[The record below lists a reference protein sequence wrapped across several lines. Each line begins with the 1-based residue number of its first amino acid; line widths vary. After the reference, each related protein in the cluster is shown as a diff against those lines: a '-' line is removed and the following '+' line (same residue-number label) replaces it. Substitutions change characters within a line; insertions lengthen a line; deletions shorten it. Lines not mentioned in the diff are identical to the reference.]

1 MKPELQKLFEGVN
14 GLSTDFLDKVSG
26 LLESKVEAARVTAIQ
41 ETEQAGHA
49 ERLRLVE
56 THQAEI
62 AQLKESHLVE
72 LATKVDGFLNAVVE
86 EWANKNAPAIDAQIK
101 REAAEN
107 LLTGLT
113 GVLKE
118 AGINFATDADGHIAA
133 LTARLTE
140 AEQRAA
146 VAESENRQIKE
157 SQTAA
162 LRDAVIARVCEGM
175 VDTKKA
181 TVVDLLEGVQFINEK
196 EFASRVNT
204 YRNLV
209 EGKSTKK
216 EGDDD
221 DFQDKVGGKDG
232 DDDNKDKDEKDK
244 VDESKKP
251 KKEGDD
257 DGDDDKDGKDDE
269 DETDKELKESIRRQ
283 LADYNR
289 RYGING

>member
-26 LLESKVEAARVTAIQ
+26 LLESKVEAARLTAIQ
-41 ETEQAGHA
+41 ETENAA
-49 ERLRLVE
+49 NIERLRLVE
-56 THQAEI
+56 AHQAEI
-62 AQLKESHLVE
+62 AQLKESHLME
-72 LATKVDGFLNAVVE
+72 IATKVDGFLNAVVE

-118 AGINFATDADGHIAA
+118 AGINFATDENGQIAA

-140 AEQRAA
+140 AERRAA
-146 VAESENRQIKE
+146 IAESENRQIKE
-157 SQTAA
+157 AA
-162 LRDAVIARVCEGM
+162 NATLRDSVIARICEGM

-181 TVVDLLEGVQFINEK
+181 TVVNLLEAVQFTTES
-196 EFASRVNT
+196 EFASRVHT
-204 YRNLV
+204 FRNLV
-209 EGKSTKK
+209 EGKSVKK
-216 EGDDD
+216 EGDDDDD

-232 DDDNKDKDEKDK
+232 DDDNKDVKAEG
-244 VDESKKP
+244 KKP

-257 DGDDDKDGKDDE
+257 DEDE
-269 DETDKELKESIRRQ
+269 DETDKELKESIKRQ

-289 RYGING
+289 RFGING

>member
-26 LLESKVEAARVTAIQ
+26 LLESKVEAARLTAIQ
-41 ETEQAGHA
+41 ETENAA
-49 ERLRLVE
+49 NIERLRLVE
-56 THQAEI
+56 AHQAEI
-62 AQLKESHLVE
+62 AQLKESHLME
-72 LATKVDGFLNAVVE
+72 IATKVDGFLNAVVE

-118 AGINFATDADGHIAA
+118 AGINFATDENGQIAA

-140 AEQRAA
+140 AERRAA
-146 VAESENRQIKE
+146 IAESENRQIKE
-157 SQTAA
+157 AA
-162 LRDAVIARVCEGM
+162 NATLRDSVIARVCEGM

-181 TVVDLLEGVQFINEK
+181 TVVNLLEAVQFTTES
-196 EFASRVNT
+196 EFASRVHT
-204 YRNLV
+204 FRNLV
-209 EGKSTKK
+209 EGKSVKK
-216 EGDDD
+216 EGDDDDDDD

-232 DDDNKDKDEKDK
+232 DDDNKDVKAEG
-244 VDESKKP
+244 KKP

-257 DGDDDKDGKDDE
+257 DDDE
-269 DETDKELKESIRRQ
+269 DETDKELKESIKRQ

-289 RYGING
+289 RFGING

>member
-26 LLESKVEAARVTAIQ
+26 LLESKVEAARLTAIQ
-41 ETEQAGHA
+41 ETENAA
-49 ERLRLVE
+49 NIERLRLVE
-56 THQAEI
+56 AHQAEI
-62 AQLKESHLVE
+62 AQLKESHLME
-72 LATKVDGFLNAVVE
+72 IATKVDGFLNAVVE

-118 AGINFATDADGHIAA
+118 AGINFATDENGQIAA

-140 AEQRAA
+140 AERRAA
-146 VAESENRQIKE
+146 IAESENRQIKE
-157 SQTAA
+157 AA
-162 LRDAVIARVCEGM
+162 NATLRDSVIARICEGM

-181 TVVDLLEGVQFINEK
+181 TVVNLLEAVQFTTES
-196 EFASRVNT
+196 EFASRVHT
-204 YRNLV
+204 FRNLV
-209 EGKSTKK
+209 EGKSVKK
-216 EGDDD
+216 EGDDDDD

-232 DDDNKDKDEKDK
+232 DDDNKDVKAEG
-244 VDESKKP
+244 KKP
-251 KKEGDD
+251 KKEGDED
-257 DGDDDKDGKDDE
+257 DDE
-269 DETDKELKESIRRQ
+269 DETDKELKESIKRQ

-289 RYGING
+289 RFGING

>member
-26 LLESKVEAARVTAIQ
+26 LLESKVEAARLTAIQ
-41 ETEQAGHA
+41 ETENAA
-49 ERLRLVE
+49 NVERLRLVE
-56 THQAEI
+56 AHQSEI
-62 AQLKESHLVE
+62 AQLKESHLME
-72 LATKVDGFLNAVVE
+72 IATKVDSFLNAVVE
-86 EWANKNAPAIDAQIK
+86 EWANTNAPAIDAQIK

-118 AGINFATDADGHIAA
+118 AGINFATDENGQIAA

-146 VAESENRQIKE
+146 AAESENRQIKE
-157 SQTAA
+157 AA
-162 LRDAVIARVCEGM
+162 NATLRDSVIARICEGM

-181 TVVDLLEGVQFINEK
+181 TVVNLLEAVQFTTES
-196 EFASRVNT
+196 EFASRVHT
-204 YRNLV
+204 FRNLV
-209 EGKSTKK
+209 EGKSAKK
-216 EGDDD
+216 EGDDDDD

-232 DDDNKDKDEKDK
+232 DDDNKGDKDK
-244 VDESKKP
+244 VDEGKKS

-257 DGDDDKDGKDDE
+257 DKDDE

-283 LADYNR
+283 REAYR
-289 RYGING
+289 AKYGING

>member
-26 LLESKVEAARVTAIQ
+26 LLESKVEAARLAAIQ
-41 ETEQAGHA
+41 ETENAA
-49 ERLRLVE
+49 NVERLRLVE
-56 THQAEI
+56 AHQAEI
-62 AQLKESHLVE
+62 AQLKESHLME
-72 LATKVDGFLNAVVE
+72 IANKVDGFLNAVVE

-118 AGINFATDADGHIAA
+118 AGINFATDENGQIAA

-140 AEQRAA
+140 AERRAA
-146 VAESENRQIKE
+146 IAESENRQIKE
-157 SQTAA
+157 AA
-162 LRDAVIARVCEGM
+162 NATLRDSVIARICEGM

-181 TVVDLLEGVQFINEK
+181 TVVNLLEAVQFTTES
-196 EFASRVNT
+196 EFASRVHT
-204 YRNLV
+204 FRNLV
-209 EGKSTKK
+209 EGKSVKK
-216 EGDDD
+216 EGDDDDD

-232 DDDNKDKDEKDK
+232 DDDNKDVKAEG
-244 VDESKKP
+244 KKP
-251 KKEGDD
+251 KKEGDED
-257 DGDDDKDGKDDE
+257 DDE
-269 DETDKELKESIRRQ
+269 DETDKELKESIKRQ

-289 RYGING
+289 RFGING

>member
-26 LLESKVEAARVTAIQ
+26 LLESKVEAARLTAIQ
-41 ETEQAGHA
+41 ETEQAGNE

-56 THQAEI
+56 AHQSEI
-62 AQLKESHLVE
+62 AQLKESHVME
-72 LATKVDGFLNAVVE
+72 IATKVDSFLNAVVE
-86 EWANKNAPAIDAQIK
+86 EWANTNAPAIDAQIK

-118 AGINFATDADGHIAA
+118 AGINFAADENGQIAA
-133 LTARLTE
+133 LTRRLSE

-146 VAESENRQIKE
+146 AAESENRQIKE
-157 SQTAA
+157 AA
-162 LRDAVIARVCEGM
+162 NATLRDSVISRICEGM
-175 VDTKKA
+175 VDTKKE
-181 TVVDLLEGVQFINEK
+181 TVVNLLEAVQFTTES
-196 EFASRVNT
+196 EFASRVHT
-204 YRNLV
+204 FRNLV
-209 EGKSTKK
+209 EGKSAKK

-232 DDDNKDKDEKDK
+232 DDDNKDNKGDKDK
-244 VDESKKP
+244 VDEGKKP

-257 DGDDDKDGKDDE
+257 DKDDDDE
-269 DETDKELKESIRRQ
+269 DEAGKELKESIRRQ
-283 LADYNR
+283 REAYR
-289 RYGING
+289 AKYGING

>member
-26 LLESKVEAARVTAIQ
+26 LLESKVEAARLTAIQ
-41 ETEQAGHA
+41 ETENAA
-49 ERLRLVE
+49 NIERLRLVE
-56 THQAEI
+56 AHQAEI
-62 AQLKESHLVE
+62 AQLKESHLME
-72 LATKVDGFLNAVVE
+72 IATKVDGFLNAVVE

-118 AGINFATDADGHIAA
+118 AGINFATDENGQIAA
-133 LTARLTE
+133 LTARLAE

-146 VAESENRQIKE
+146 IAESENRQIKE
-157 SQTAA
+157 AA
-162 LRDAVIARVCEGM
+162 NATLRDSVIARVCEGM

-181 TVVDLLEGVQFINEK
+181 TVVNLLEAVQFTTES
-196 EFASRVNT
+196 EFASRVHT
-204 YRNLV
+204 FRNLV
-209 EGKSTKK
+209 EGKSVKK
-216 EGDDD
+216 EGDDDDD

-232 DDDNKDKDEKDK
+232 DDDNKDVKAEG
-244 VDESKKP
+244 KKP
-251 KKEGDD
+251 KKEGDED
-257 DGDDDKDGKDDE
+257 DDE
-269 DETDKELKESIRRQ
+269 DETDKELKESIKRQ

-289 RYGING
+289 RFGING

>member
-26 LLESKVEAARVTAIQ
+26 LLESKVEAARLTAIQ
-41 ETEQAGHA
+41 ETENAA
-49 ERLRLVE
+49 NIERLRLVE
-56 THQAEI
+56 AHQAEI
-62 AQLKESHLVE
+62 AQLKESHLME
-72 LATKVDGFLNAVVE
+72 IATKVDGFLNAVVE

-118 AGINFATDADGHIAA
+118 AGINFATDENGQIAA

-140 AEQRAA
+140 AERRAA
-146 VAESENRQIKE
+146 IAESENRQIKE
-157 SQTAA
+157 AA
-162 LRDAVIARVCEGM
+162 NATLRDSVIARVCEGM

-181 TVVDLLEGVQFINEK
+181 TVVNLLEAVQFTTES
-196 EFASRVNT
+196 EFASRVHT
-204 YRNLV
+204 FRNLV
-209 EGKSTKK
+209 EGKSVKK
-216 EGDDD
+216 EGDDDDD

-232 DDDNKDKDEKDK
+232 DDDNKDVKAEG
-244 VDESKKP
+244 KKP
-251 KKEGDD
+251 KKEGDED
-257 DGDDDKDGKDDE
+257 DDE
-269 DETDKELKESIRRQ
+269 DETDKELKESIKRQ

-289 RYGING
+289 RFGING

>member
-26 LLESKVEAARVTAIQ
+26 LLESKVEAARLTAIQ
-41 ETEQAGHA
+41 ETENAA
-49 ERLRLVE
+49 NVERLRLVE
-56 THQAEI
+56 AHQSEI
-62 AQLKESHLVE
+62 AQLKESHLME
-72 LATKVDGFLNAVVE
+72 IAIKVDSFLNAVVE
-86 EWANKNAPAIDAQIK
+86 EWANTNAPAIDAQIK

-118 AGINFATDADGHIAA
+118 AGINFATDENGQIAA

-146 VAESENRQIKE
+146 AAESENRQIKE
-157 SQTAA
+157 AA
-162 LRDAVIARVCEGM
+162 NATLRDSVIARICEGM

-181 TVVDLLEGVQFINEK
+181 TVVNLLEAVQFTTES
-196 EFASRVNT
+196 EFASRVHT
-204 YRNLV
+204 FRNLV
-209 EGKSTKK
+209 EGKSAKK
-216 EGDDD
+216 EGDDDD

-232 DDDNKDKDEKDK
+232 DDDNKDKGDKDK
-244 VDESKKP
+244 VDEGKKS

-257 DGDDDKDGKDDE
+257 GDDDGKDDE
-269 DETDKELKESIRRQ
+269 DETDKELKESIKRQ

-289 RYGING
+289 RFGING

>member
-26 LLESKVEAARVTAIQ
+26 LLESKVEAARLTAIQ
-41 ETEQAGHA
+41 ETENAA
-49 ERLRLVE
+49 NIERLRLVE
-56 THQAEI
+56 AHQAEI
-62 AQLKESHLVE
+62 AQLKESHLME
-72 LATKVDGFLNAVVE
+72 IATKVDGFLNAVVE

-118 AGINFATDADGHIAA
+118 AGINFATDENGQIAA

-140 AEQRAA
+140 AERRAA
-146 VAESENRQIKE
+146 IAESENRQIKE
-157 SQTAA
+157 AA
-162 LRDAVIARVCEGM
+162 NATLRDSVIARICEGM

-181 TVVDLLEGVQFINEK
+181 TVVNLLEAVQFTTES
-196 EFASRVNT
+196 EFASRVHT
-204 YRNLV
+204 FRNLV
-209 EGKSTKK
+209 EGKSVKK
-216 EGDDD
+216 EGDDDED

-232 DDDNKDKDEKDK
+232 DDDNKDGK
-244 VDESKKP
+244 VEEGKKP

-257 DGDDDKDGKDDE
+257 DDDE
-269 DETDKELKESIRRQ
+269 DETDKELKESIKRQ

-289 RYGING
+289 RFGING

>member
-26 LLESKVEAARVTAIQ
+26 LLESKVEAARLTAIQ
-41 ETEQAGHA
+41 ETENAA
-49 ERLRLVE
+49 NIERLRLVE
-56 THQAEI
+56 AHQAEI
-62 AQLKESHLVE
+62 AQLKESHLME
-72 LATKVDGFLNAVVE
+72 IATKVDGFLNAVVE

-118 AGINFATDADGHIAA
+118 AGINFATDENGQIAA
-133 LTARLTE
+133 LTARLAE

-146 VAESENRQIKE
+146 IAESENRQIKE
-157 SQTAA
+157 AA
-162 LRDAVIARVCEGM
+162 NATLRDSVIARICEGM

-181 TVVDLLEGVQFINEK
+181 TVVNLLEAVQFTTES
-196 EFASRVNT
+196 EFASRVHT
-204 YRNLV
+204 FRNLV
-209 EGKSTKK
+209 EGKSVKK
-216 EGDDD
+216 EGDDDDD

-232 DDDNKDKDEKDK
+232 DDDNKDVK
-244 VDESKKP
+244 VEEGKKP
-251 KKEGDD
+251 KKEGDED
-257 DGDDDKDGKDDE
+257 DDE
-269 DETDKELKESIRRQ
+269 DETDKELKESIKRQ

-289 RYGING
+289 RFGING

>member
-26 LLESKVEAARVTAIQ
+26 LLESKVEAARLTAIQ
-41 ETEQAGHA
+41 ETENAA
-49 ERLRLVE
+49 NIERLRLVE
-56 THQAEI
+56 AHQAEI
-62 AQLKESHLVE
+62 AQLKESHLME
-72 LATKVDGFLNAVVE
+72 IATKVDGFLNAVVE

-118 AGINFATDADGHIAA
+118 AGINFATDENGQIAA

-140 AEQRAA
+140 AERRAA
-146 VAESENRQIKE
+146 IAESENRQIKE
-157 SQTAA
+157 AA
-162 LRDAVIARVCEGM
+162 NATLRDSVIARVCEGM

-181 TVVDLLEGVQFINEK
+181 TVVNLLEAVQFTTES
-196 EFASRVNT
+196 EFASRVHT
-204 YRNLV
+204 FRNLV
-209 EGKSTKK
+209 EGKSVKK
-216 EGDDD
+216 EGDEDDD

-232 DDDNKDKDEKDK
+232 DDDNKDVKAEG
-244 VDESKKP
+244 KKP
-251 KKEGDD
+251 KKEGDED
-257 DGDDDKDGKDDE
+257 DDE
-269 DETDKELKESIRRQ
+269 DETDKELKESIKRQ

-289 RYGING
+289 RFGING

>member
-26 LLESKVEAARVTAIQ
+26 LLESKVEAARLTAIQ
-41 ETEQAGHA
+41 ETENAA
-49 ERLRLVE
+49 NIERLRLVE
-56 THQAEI
+56 AHQAEI
-62 AQLKESHLVE
+62 AQLKESHLME
-72 LATKVDGFLNAVVE
+72 IATKVDGFLNAVVE

-118 AGINFATDADGHIAA
+118 AGINFATDENGQIAA
-133 LTARLTE
+133 LTARLAE

-146 VAESENRQIKE
+146 AAESENRQIKE
-157 SQTAA
+157 AA
-162 LRDAVIARVCEGM
+162 NATLRDSVIARVCEGM

-181 TVVDLLEGVQFINEK
+181 TVVNLLEAVQFTTES
-196 EFASRVNT
+196 EFASRVHT
-204 YRNLV
+204 FRNLV
-209 EGKSTKK
+209 EGKSVKK
-216 EGDDD
+216 EGDDDDD

-232 DDDNKDKDEKDK
+232 DDDNKDGK
-244 VDESKKP
+244 VEEGKKP

-257 DGDDDKDGKDDE
+257 DEDE
-269 DETDKELKESIRRQ
+269 DETDKELKESIKRQ

-289 RYGING
+289 RFGING

>member
-26 LLESKVEAARVTAIQ
+26 LLESKVEAARLTAIQ
-41 ETEQAGHA
+41 ETENAA
-49 ERLRLVE
+49 NIERLRLVE
-56 THQAEI
+56 AHQAEI
-62 AQLKESHLVE
+62 AQLKESHLME
-72 LATKVDGFLNAVVE
+72 IATKVDGFLNAVVE

-118 AGINFATDADGHIAA
+118 AGINFATDENGQIAA

-140 AEQRAA
+140 AERRAA
-146 VAESENRQIKE
+146 IAESENRQIKE
-157 SQTAA
+157 AA
-162 LRDAVIARVCEGM
+162 NATLRDSVIARVCEGM

-181 TVVDLLEGVQFINEK
+181 TVVNLLEAVQFTTES
-196 EFASRVNT
+196 EFASRVHT
-204 YRNLV
+204 FRNLV
-209 EGKSTKK
+209 EGKSVKK
-216 EGDDD
+216 EGDDDDD

-232 DDDNKDKDEKDK
+232 DDDNKDGK
-244 VDESKKP
+244 VEEGKKP

-257 DGDDDKDGKDDE
+257 DDDE
-269 DETDKELKESIRRQ
+269 DETDKELKESIKRQ

-289 RYGING
+289 RFGING

>member
-26 LLESKVEAARVTAIQ
+26 LLESKVEAARLTAIQ
-41 ETEQAGHA
+41 ETENAA
-49 ERLRLVE
+49 NVERLRLVE
-56 THQAEI
+56 AHQSEI
-62 AQLKESHLVE
+62 AQLKESHLME
-72 LATKVDGFLNAVVE
+72 IATKVDSFLNAVVE
-86 EWANKNAPAIDAQIK
+86 EWANTNAPAIDAQIK

-118 AGINFATDADGHIAA
+118 AGINFATDENGQIAA

-146 VAESENRQIKE
+146 AAESENRQIKE
-157 SQTAA
+157 AA
-162 LRDAVIARVCEGM
+162 NATLRDSVIARICEGM

-181 TVVDLLEGVQFINEK
+181 TVVNLLEAVQFTTES
-196 EFASRVNT
+196 EFASRVHT
-204 YRNLV
+204 FRNLV
-209 EGKSTKK
+209 EGKSAKK

-232 DDDNKDKDEKDK
+232 DDDNKGDKDK
-244 VDESKKP
+244 VDEGKKS

-257 DGDDDKDGKDDE
+257 DKDDE

-283 LADYNR
+283 REAYR
-289 RYGING
+289 AKYGING

>member
-26 LLESKVEAARVTAIQ
+26 LLESKVEAARLTAIQ
-41 ETEQAGHA
+41 ETENAA
-49 ERLRLVE
+49 NIERLRLVE
-56 THQAEI
+56 AHQAEI
-62 AQLKESHLVE
+62 AQLKESHLME
-72 LATKVDGFLNAVVE
+72 IATKVDGFLNAVVE

-118 AGINFATDADGHIAA
+118 AGINFATDENGQIAA
-133 LTARLTE
+133 LTARLAE

-146 VAESENRQIKE
+146 AAESENRQIKE
-157 SQTAA
+157 AA
-162 LRDAVIARVCEGM
+162 NATLRDSVIARICEGM

-181 TVVDLLEGVQFINEK
+181 TVVNLLEAVQFTTES
-196 EFASRVNT
+196 EFASRVHT
-204 YRNLV
+204 FRNLV
-209 EGKSTKK
+209 EGKSVKK
-216 EGDDD
+216 EGDDDDD

-232 DDDNKDKDEKDK
+232 DDDNKDVK
-244 VDESKKP
+244 VEDKKP
-251 KKEGDD
+251 KKEGDED
-257 DGDDDKDGKDDE
+257 DDE
-269 DETDKELKESIRRQ
+269 DETDKELKESIKRQ

-289 RYGING
+289 RFGING

>member
-14 GLSTDFLDKVSG
+14 GLSPDFLDKVSG
-26 LLESKVEAARVTAIQ
+26 LLESKVEAARLTAIQ
-41 ETEQAGHA
+41 ETENAA
-49 ERLRLVE
+49 NVERLRLVE
-56 THQAEI
+56 SHQAEI
-62 AQLKESHLVE
+62 AQLKESHMQE
-72 LATKVDGFLNAVVE
+72 LAVKVDGFLNAVVE

-118 AGINFATDADGHIAA
+118 AGINFATDENGQIAA

-146 VAESENRQIKE
+146 AAESENRQIKE
-157 SQTAA
+157 AA
-162 LRDAVIARVCEGM
+162 NATLRDSVIARICEGM

-181 TVVDLLEGVQFINEK
+181 TVVGLLEAVQFTTES
-196 EFASRVNT
+196 EFASRVHT
-204 YRNLV
+204 FRNLV

-221 DFQDKVGGKDG
+221 DFQDKVG
-232 DDDNKDKDEKDK
+232 DDDNDGKGKGDKDK
-244 VDESKKP
+244 VDEGKKP

-257 DGDDDKDGKDDE
+257 DNDDNDND

-283 LADYNR
+283 REAYR
-289 RYGING
+289 AKYGING

>member
-26 LLESKVEAARVTAIQ
+26 LLESKVEAARLTAIQ
-41 ETEQAGHA
+41 ETENAA
-49 ERLRLVE
+49 NVERLRLVE
-56 THQAEI
+56 AHQSEI
-62 AQLKESHLVE
+62 AQLKESHLME
-72 LATKVDGFLNAVVE
+72 IATKVDSFLNAVVE
-86 EWANKNAPAIDAQIK
+86 EWANTNAPAIDAQIK

-118 AGINFATDADGHIAA
+118 AGINFATDENGQIAA

-146 VAESENRQIKE
+146 AAESENRQIKE
-157 SQTAA
+157 AA
-162 LRDAVIARVCEGM
+162 NATLRDSVIARICEGM

-181 TVVDLLEGVQFINEK
+181 TVVNLLEAVQFTTES
-196 EFASRVNT
+196 EFASRVHT
-204 YRNLV
+204 FRNLV
-209 EGKSTKK
+209 EGKSAKK
-216 EGDDD
+216 EGDDDD

-232 DDDNKDKDEKDK
+232 DDNKDKGDKDK
-244 VDESKKP
+244 VDEGKKS

-257 DGDDDKDGKDDE
+257 GDDDGKDDE
-269 DETDKELKESIRRQ
+269 DETDKELKESIKRQ

-289 RYGING
+289 RFGING

>member
-14 GLSTDFLDKVSG
+14 GLSPDFLDKVSG
-26 LLESKVEAARVTAIQ
+26 LLESKVEAARLTAIQ
-41 ETEQAGHA
+41 ETEQAGNE

-56 THQAEI
+56 AHQTEI
-62 AQLKESHLVE
+62 AQLKESHLME
-72 LATKVDGFLNAVVE
+72 IATKVDSFLNAVVE
-86 EWANKNAPAIDAQIK
+86 EWANTNAPAIDAQIK

-118 AGINFATDADGHIAA
+118 AGINFATDENGQIAA

-146 VAESENRQIKE
+146 AAESENRQIKE
-157 SQTAA
+157 AA
-162 LRDAVIARVCEGM
+162 NATLRDSVIARICEGM

-181 TVVDLLEGVQFINEK
+181 TVVNLLEAVQFTTES
-196 EFASRVNT
+196 EFASRVHT
-204 YRNLV
+204 FRNLV
-209 EGKSTKK
+209 EGKSAKK
-216 EGDDD
+216 EGDDDDD

-232 DDDNKDKDEKDK
+232 DDDNKGDKDK
-244 VDESKKP
+244 VDEGKKS

-257 DGDDDKDGKDDE
+257 DKDDE
-269 DETDKELKESIRRQ
+269 DETDKELKESIKRQ

-289 RYGING
+289 RFGING

>member
-26 LLESKVEAARVTAIQ
+26 LLESKVEAARLTAIQ
-41 ETEQAGHA
+41 ETENAA
-49 ERLRLVE
+49 NVERLRLVE
-56 THQAEI
+56 AHQSEI
-62 AQLKESHLVE
+62 AQLKESHLME
-72 LATKVDGFLNAVVE
+72 IATKVDSFLNAVVE
-86 EWANKNAPAIDAQIK
+86 EWANTNAPAIDAQIK

-118 AGINFATDADGHIAA
+118 AGINFATDENGQIAA

-146 VAESENRQIKE
+146 AAESENRQIKE
-157 SQTAA
+157 AA
-162 LRDAVIARVCEGM
+162 NATLRDSVIARICEGM

-181 TVVDLLEGVQFINEK
+181 TVVNLLEAVQFTTES
-196 EFASRVNT
+196 EFASRVHT
-204 YRNLV
+204 FRNLV
-209 EGKSTKK
+209 EGKSAKK

-232 DDDNKDKDEKDK
+232 DDDNKGDKDK
-244 VDESKKP
+244 VDEGKKS

-257 DGDDDKDGKDDE
+257 DDDGKDDE
-269 DETDKELKESIRRQ
+269 DETDKELKESIKRQ

-289 RYGING
+289 RFGING